1 MVDKKNSLYK
11 KVYKSRGTASNPRK
25 QILDDANNV
34 QRNVEQGENL
44 MPRTRYANVKS
55 NASKKETLF
64 ARGVLE
70 MKVRRELF
78 ILEGDDSFEMRTI
91 RGKMTEVIKR
101 SSEELKEHFYEKGVQ
116 NQLPDNWTDFKEF
129 VVDFCKGQSL
139 DTMIKYKNESW
150 LEFVCR
156 L

>member
-11 KVYKSRGTASNPRK
+11 KVYKSRGAESNPRK
-25 QILDDANNV
+25 QILDDTKNV

-44 MPRTRYANVKS
+44 TPRTIYANVKS
-55 NASKKETLF
+55 NASTKETLF

-101 SSEELKEHFYEKGVQ
+101 SSESLRNIFMKKV
-116 NQLPDNWTDFKEF
+116 FKISYLTI
-129 VVDFCKGQSL
+129 GLILRSL
-139 DTMIKYKNESW
+139 S
-150 LEFVCR
+150 
-156 L
+156 